1 MDLYI
6 LDSNL
11 TPVAII
17 DSYKSLI
24 WTTRY
29 YTCGDFEL
37 YIPADND
44 LLEYIKQDYLI
55 IREDDDTVMII
66 EKIDITT
73 DVEDGDFFIIT
84 GNSLES
90 ILSRRIIWSQTN
102 ISTSNPVVG
111 INQLITQNAIN
122 PSNSAREI
130 SNLSVSSPI
139 SISGTLNAQFT
150 GDNLMDAITAIC
162 TEFGIGF
169 RMILENGEF
178 IFSCYQGQTVDVIFS
193 PEFDNLINSDYV
205 YDLTKYRNVGLV
217 AGEGE
222 GTARKTVA
230 VWSTSAE
237 PTGIERREVYIDA
250 RDMSTNDGEISE
262 SEYTA
267 KLSQRGNEKLHEF
280 DVGKS
285 FESEI
290 EPTMTYQYKV
300 DYNLGDIV
308 TLTNE
313 YGVTANP
320 RIIEIIE
327 SWNDEGYKVIP
338 TFEELEVE

>member
-11 TPVAII
+11 TPVAIV
-17 DSYKSLI
+17 DNYKSLI

-37 YIPADND
+37 YIPADNN

-55 IREDDDTVMII
+55 IREDDSTVMII
-66 EKIDITT
+66 EKIEITT
-73 DVEDGDFFIIT
+73 DAENGDFFIIT

-122 PSNSAREI
+122 PSNTARKI
-130 SNLSVSSPI
+130 SNLSASSPI
-139 SISGTLNAQFT
+139 SISGNLDAQFT

-162 TEFGIGF
+162 TEFEIGF
-169 RMILENGEF
+169 RITLEDGEF
-178 IFSCYQGQTVDVIFS
+178 IFSCYQGEEVDVVFS
-193 PEFDNLINSDYV
+193 PEFDNLMNSDYA
-205 YDLTKYRNVGLV
+205 YDCIEYRNTGLV

-222 GTARKTVA
+222 GTARKTVS
-230 VWSTSAE
+230 VWNTPSE
-237 PTGIERREVYIDA
+237 PSGLDRRELYIDA
-250 RDMSTNDGEISE
+250 RDMSSNDGEISD
-262 SEYTA
+262 SQYNA
-267 KLSQRGNEKLHEF
+267 KLTQRGKEKLNDYAAKEAF
-280 DVGKS
+280 S
-285 FESEI
+285 SEI
-290 EPTMTYQYKV
+290 APNMTYQYKV
-300 DYNLGDIV
+300 DYNLGDVV
-308 TLTNE
+308 TLSNE
-313 YGVTANP
+313 YGITAKP

-327 SWNDEGYKVIP
+327 SWNDEGYRVLP